1 MTAAKRFLILRSFKE
16 GQSKHRGGLWPMKW
30 PLTPGK
36 LLTPETK
43 FLTLKDEALGM
54 KTETSKN
61 SKVKYSI

>member
-1 MTAAKRFLILRSFKE
+1 
-16 GQSKHRGGLWPMKW
+16 MKW

-61 SKVKYSI
+61 SIVKYSI